1 MSGDIN
7 VTVTDT
13 NNRKTRHP
21 KAGFLQ
27 RDLIGVAAIL
37 IVAAIGYF
45 LFPDNL
51 ALLTRILAIA
61 LLVLSLDLVTGYCG
75 VATLGQAALYGAG
88 AYAAGIL
95 SAHYGIA
102 DPLLMTFGGIA
113 AGAVAGLLCSVVM
126 LRAHGLPQLV
136 LSIALVYLF
145 HEFANKASSWTGGSD
160 GLSGIMLDPLFGT
173 FEFDL
178 FGHTA
183 YFFGV
188 ALLLLTFIL
197 LRILVRSPFG
207 MLCRGIK
214 EDPVRVKALGASP
227 HRALI
232 KMYVISGAVAG
243 AGGALSAISTQVVA
257 LDSLS
262 FTQSAEALVML
273 VVGGTGSLF
282 GALAGTVIF
291 MLFEDFVSA
300 ANPFHWLT
308 MVGALLIAVVL
319 FAPKGIYGTIEDA
332 YARRRNR
339 HDGESQA

>member
-1 MSGDIN
+1 MSEK
-7 VTVTDT
+7 T
-13 NNRKTRHP
+13 NAILPPGSRTARNHLRAR
-21 KAGFLQ
+21 FIR
-27 RDLIGVAAIL
+27 RDLYGVTAIM
-37 IVAAIGYF
+37 IVAAAGYM

-51 ALLTRILAIA
+51 ALLTRIIAIA

-75 VATLGQAALYGAG
+75 VATLGQAALFGSG
-88 AYAAGIL
+88 AYAAGML
-95 SAHYGIA
+95 SAHYGIT
-102 DPLLMTFGGIA
+102 DPLLMTLGGII
-113 AGAVAGLLCSVVM
+113 AGAIAGLVCGIVM

-160 GLSGIMLDPLFGT
+160 GLSGIVLDPLFGVY
-173 FEFDL
+173 EFDL

-188 ALLLLTFIL
+188 ALLLIVFVL

-214 EDPVRVKALGASP
+214 EDPVRVRALGASP
-227 HRALI
+227 HKALV

-243 AGGALSAISTQVVA
+243 TGGALSAVSTQVVA

-273 VVGGTGSLF
+273 VLGGTGSLF
-282 GALAGTVIF
+282 GALVGTLIF

-319 FAPKGIYGTIEDA
+319 FAPKGLYGTAEAFLAD
-332 YARRRNR
+332 RKK
-339 HDGESQA
+339 HDGETRA